1 MAGRQPKQESNE
13 LFSRALSLQSAGLG
27 DAARQ
32 AYEALLREEPEHL
45 NALNNLGILCNSMGE
60 HQQALGLFEQLI
72 ALVPQEAKA
81 HTNRGVAL
89 KALGRLEDAA
99 QAYQHAL
106 TLDPRFHSAHNNL
119 GNLLYNQGA
128 FDKALNYFETASSL
142 QPQLGEYRFMLAKCL
157 LELQQMERARSE
169 LTLVLRAD
177 PTNADAWGTLA
188 RLWSEKHA
196 MPEAL
201 ACFERGIAVRPD
213 YAGLIYNRGLARLL
227 AGDLPGGFADYER
240 RFDVPDFPSKRLQ
253 TPKPLWQG
261 QPLPDQTLLIHAEQ
275 GLGDTLQ
282 FLRYIDLAAKRA
294 LRVQLLIQES
304 LTSLAVLPANVELV
318 HEGARTPHFDV
329 VCPLLSLPHLL
340 GPALPGTDALN
351 IPQAIPYLK
360 LDHRR
365 SANWESNFQKPEMH
379 GKLRVGLVWAG
390 NPTHKN
396 DANRS
401 MDFSALSALWDLD
414 GVHFFS
420 FQVGA
425 RSADLDTL
433 TPAQRAKVTDMAPL
447 LKDFGDTAA
456 ALVHVDLLVCVD
468 TSICHV
474 AGALGLPVWLLIP
487 WMPDWRWLLHREDS
501 PWYPSVRILRQPA
514 YRDWA
519 SVLQSLTKDLNAL
532 AQPQSAAGQQRQQAA
547 HALVEQG
554 RVLLERNEPA
564 LARPAFW
571 QALRECPTHARA
583 ASALAI
589 AAFRAGDTHAALMMG
604 SRACRQSPHD
614 PENWSNCG
622 AYFKAVGDLPG
633 TLACFERGIAVR
645 PDYAGLIYNRGL
657 ARLLAGDLPGGFAD
671 YERRFDV
678 PDFPSKRLQT
688 PKPLWQGQPL
698 PDQTLLIHAEQGLG
712 DTLQFLRY
720 IDLAAKRALR
730 VQLLIQES
738 LTSLAVLPANVELVH
753 EGART
758 PHFDVVCPLLSLPHL
773 LGPALPGT
781 DALNIPQA
789 IPYLK
794 LDHRRSANW
803 ESNFQK
809 PEMHGKLRVGLVW
822 AGNPTHKNDANRS
835 MDFSALSALWDLD
848 GVHFFSFQV
857 GARSADLD
865 TLTPAQRAKVTDM
878 APLLK
883 DFGDTAAALVH
894 VDLLVCVDTSICHVA
909 GALGLP
915 VWLLIPW
922 MPDWRWLLHREDS
935 PWYPSVRILR
945 QPAYRD
951 WASVLQSL
959 TKDLNALAQPQSAA
973 GQQRQQAAHALV
985 EQGRVLLERN
995 EPALARPAFWQALRE
1010 CPTHARAASALAI
1023 AAFRA
1028 GDTHAALMM
1037 GSRACRQ
1044 SPHDPENWSNTG
1056 AFFKAAGDLERALRY
1071 QTTAVHVAPQ
1081 SPQAQA
1087 NLGNTLGALHRWP
1100 EALEATRKAVALVP
1114 GSSEYLYNLGIALKE
1129 NGLFEDALQTFRRAQ
1144 QLAGGH
1150 IRAALHE
1157 ALLELLT
1164 GDLAAGW
1171 RHYESRW
1178 SQPDAKEVRL
1188 FPQPLWTGQDLSGKT
1203 ILVHAEQGFGDTF
1216 QFLRYLPLLATKG
1229 AKVLLV
1235 VQSDVQ
1241 SIAARV
1247 EGLAHLIPNGSELP
1261 PFDLQCPL
1269 LSLPAAFGTEVHT
1282 IPANVPY
1289 LSALPERSTFWR
1301 TRLGPARAYRVALVW
1316 AGRPT
1321 HGNDANRSLALKHLE
1336 ALLRLE
1342 GVDVISVQKGDAL
1355 AQIDTLSEGCKL
1367 LNLSPEIQS
1376 FEDTAAILG
1385 EVDELVTVDTSVAH
1399 LAGGLGRVVRVLL
1412 PLIPDWRWLLSRADS
1427 PWYPTARLYR
1437 QSARGAWTEP
1447 VAALVADVAK
1457 AAKARRPRTP

>member
-32 AYEALLREEPEHL
+32 AYEELLHQDPRHT
-45 NALNNLGILCNSMGE
+45 NALNNLGILFNGAG
-60 HQQALGLFEQLI
+60 Q
-72 ALVPQEAKA
+72 PAKA
-81 HTNRGVAL
+81 LQLFDRLVVQTPGEARAHANRGVAL
-89 KALGRLEDAA
+89 KALGRNTEARDA
-99 QAYQHAL
+99 YHAAL
-106 TLDPRFHSAHNNL
+106 AADADFHSAHNNL
-119 GNLLYNQGA
+119 GNLFYSEGA
-128 FDKALNYFETASSL
+128 FGEALTHFEMACVQ
-142 QPQLGEYRFMLAKCL
+142 QPQLTEYRFMLAKCL
-157 LELQQMERARSE
+157 LELQQMERARGE
-169 LTLVLRAD
+169 LTLVLRAKPD
-177 PTNADAWGTLA
+177 DADAWGTLA
-188 RLWSEKHA
+188 KLWTERHC

-201 ACFERGIAVRPD
+201 ACFEQGIAVSPD

-253 TPKPLWQG
+253 SPKPLWQG
-261 QPLPDQTLLIHAEQ
+261 QPLPEQTLLIHAEQ

-294 LRVQLLIQES
+294 LRVLLLIQES
-304 LTSLAVLPANVELV
+304 LTSLAILPANVELV

-340 GPALPGTDALN
+340 GPGLPGTDALN

-360 LDHRR
+360 LDHAR
-365 SANWESNFQKPEMH
+365 SATWEPHFQKPEMQ
-379 GKLRVGLVWAG
+379 GKLRVGIVWAG

-401 MDFSALSALWDLD
+401 MDFSVLSALWDLE

-519 SVLQSLTKDLNAL
+519 SVLQSLSSDLSEL
-532 AQPQSAAGQQRQQAA
+532 AYPQSPGGQRRQQAA
-547 HALVEQG
+547 HTLVEQG

-604 SRACRQSPHD
+604 SRACRQSP
-614 PENWSNCG
+614 N
-622 AYFKAVGDLPG
+622 
-633 TLACFERGIAVR
+633 
-645 PDYAGLIYNRGL
+645 
-657 ARLLAGDLPGGFAD
+657 
-671 YERRFDV
+671 
-678 PDFPSKRLQT
+678 
-688 PKPLWQGQPL
+688 
-698 PDQTLLIHAEQGLG
+698 
-712 DTLQFLRY
+712 
-720 IDLAAKRALR
+720 
-730 VQLLIQES
+730 
-738 LTSLAVLPANVELVH
+738 
-753 EGART
+753 
-758 PHFDVVCPLLSLPHL
+758 
-773 LGPALPGT
+773 
-781 DALNIPQA
+781 
-789 IPYLK
+789 
-794 LDHRRSANW
+794 
-803 ESNFQK
+803 
-809 PEMHGKLRVGLVW
+809 
-822 AGNPTHKNDANRS
+822 
-835 MDFSALSALWDLD
+835 
-848 GVHFFSFQV
+848 
-857 GARSADLD
+857 
-865 TLTPAQRAKVTDM
+865 
-878 APLLK
+878 
-883 DFGDTAAALVH
+883 
-894 VDLLVCVDTSICHVA
+894 
-909 GALGLP
+909 
-915 VWLLIPW
+915 
-922 MPDWRWLLHREDS
+922 
-935 PWYPSVRILR
+935 
-945 QPAYRD
+945 
-951 WASVLQSL
+951 
-959 TKDLNALAQPQSAA
+959 
-973 GQQRQQAAHALV
+973 
-985 EQGRVLLERN
+985 
-995 EPALARPAFWQALRE
+995 
-1010 CPTHARAASALAI
+1010 
-1023 AAFRA
+1023 
-1028 GDTHAALMM
+1028 
-1037 GSRACRQ
+1037 
-1044 SPHDPENWSNTG
+1044 DPENWSNTG
-1056 AFFKAAGDLERALRY
+1056 AFFKAAGDLQRALDF
-1071 QTTAVHVAPQ
+1071 QTTAVQVAHQ

-1129 NGLFEDALQTFRRAQ
+1129 NGLFDEALQTFRRAQ

-1171 RHYESRW
+1171 KHYESRW
-1178 SQPDAKEVRL
+1178 SQPDAKEVRH
-1188 FPQPLWTGQDLSGKT
+1188 FPQPLWTGQDLTGKT
-1203 ILVHAEQGFGDTF
+1203 ILLHAEQGFGDTF
-1216 QFLRYLPLLATKG
+1216 QFLRYIPLLAARG

-1241 SIAARV
+1241 SIAGRV
-1247 EGLAHLIPNGSELP
+1247 QGIAQLIPNGGELP

-1269 LSLPAAFGTEVHT
+1269 LSLPAAFGTEVNT
-1282 IPANVPY
+1282 IPANTPY
-1289 LSALPERSTFWR
+1289 LSALPERTAFWR
-1301 TRLGPARAYRVALVW
+1301 ARLGPARAYRVALVW

-1321 HGNDANRSLALKHLE
+1321 HGNDANRSLALQHLE
-1336 ALLRLE
+1336 NLLRLE
-1342 GVDVISVQKGDAL
+1342 GVEAISVQKGDAL
-1355 AQIDTLSEGCKL
+1355 AQIDKLPEGCKL
-1367 LNLSPEIQS
+1367 LNISPEIQS
-1376 FEDTAAILG
+1376 FEDTAAILC

-1399 LAGGLGRVVRVLL
+1399 LAGGLGRQVRVLL

-1437 QSARGAWTEP
+1437 QSARGVWAGP

-1457 AAKARRPRTP
+1457 AAQARKPRTP